1 MLFRQVTGWLGWMPA
16 VALATPIPHILL
28 ALDGRVEWATLTNP
42 FGGNPK
48 PKPATDAEIM
58 AFLDAR
64 A

>member
-1 MLFRQVTGWLGWMPA
+1 M
-16 VALATPIPHILL
+16 ALATPIPQILL

-42 FGGNPK
+42 FGGKRK